1 MKQGVMGRV
10 GWSGQAAEVV
20 ILELGPRSEGEPAM
34 SLLLIMKMF
43 GVDHSRSF
51 TGDLAWPAEGPARR
65 AL

>member
-1 MKQGVMGRV
+1 MV
-10 GWSGQAAEVV
+10 S
-20 ILELGPRSEGEPAM
+20 LELGLSSEGEPAM